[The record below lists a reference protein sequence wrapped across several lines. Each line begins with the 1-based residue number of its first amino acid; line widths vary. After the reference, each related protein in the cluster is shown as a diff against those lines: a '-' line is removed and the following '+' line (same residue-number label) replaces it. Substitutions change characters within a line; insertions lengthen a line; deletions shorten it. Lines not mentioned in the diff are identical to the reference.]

1 MTYEYIMELEEKRI
15 ALIQQIEDLTHYLK
29 TKEPW
34 HQGWEQLSDLGDCLN
49 ELSDEIDAAWDEY
62 AWQCDL
68 QVEMEHRAGWR

>member
-1 MTYEYIMELEEKRI
+1 MTYEYIRELEEERD
-15 ALIQQIEDLTHYLK
+15 LLVMQQRELYDYVQ

-34 HQGWEQLSDLGDCLN
+34 HQAWEQLSDMNDAIN